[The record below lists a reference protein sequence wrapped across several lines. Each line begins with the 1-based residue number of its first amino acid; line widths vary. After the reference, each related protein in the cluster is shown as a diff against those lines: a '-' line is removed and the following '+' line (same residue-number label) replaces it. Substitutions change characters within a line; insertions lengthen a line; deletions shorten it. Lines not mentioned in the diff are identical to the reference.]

1 VKKTLSLKNRFIFIY
16 DKFEFIKMKVKH
28 SKYKNT
34 GILFELLT
42 RQLTSDTITGNQTKS
57 LSFLKK
63 HFNSKTELLKEY
75 KIYHTLATQKYNR
88 DNQAT
93 MLIEELI
100 KAHNKL
106 NKSQLRREK
115 YNLIKEIK
123 DTYNVNDFFKAKIT
137 DYKIMASIYN
147 LLENKKA
154 TALSIVD
161 SKVTLLE
168 HITKSKQKTIKKDSV
183 LENYNKQDKDT
194 RLLTYKVLLEKF
206 NDKYSGLKD
215 NQKTLLKEYVNSVT
229 NSPSLKSY
237 INQEIKEVKKTI
249 TKFSKKVEDKAVAVK
264 LNETKG
270 MIKPLCKK
278 TFVNDDNVIN
288 LLNYYELINELK
300 TIHG

>member
-1 VKKTLSLKNRFIFIY
+1 
-16 DKFEFIKMKVKH
+16 MKVKH

-57 LSFLKK
+57 LTFLKK

-75 KIYHTLATQKYNR
+75 KIYHTLATKKYNK
-88 DNQAT
+88 DSQAT
-93 MLIEELI
+93 MLINTLLE
-100 KAHNKL
+100 AHGKI

-137 DYKIMASIYN
+137 DYKIMASIFN
-147 LLENKKA
+147 LLENRNA
-154 TALSIVD
+154 TALSIVN

-168 HITKSKQKTIKKDSV
+168 HITENKPKTSKKDVV
-183 LENYNKQDKDT
+183 LENFNKQDKDT

-206 NDKYSGLKD
+206 NDKYSGLKN

-237 INQEIKEVKKTI
+237 INQEIKEIKKEI
-249 TKFSKKVEDKAVAVK
+249 TRYSKKVEDKAVVVK

-278 TFVNDDNVIN
+278 SSVHDDNVIN
-288 LLNYYELINELK
+288 LLNYYELVNELK

>member
-1 VKKTLSLKNRFIFIY
+1 
-16 DKFEFIKMKVKH
+16 MKVKH

-42 RQLTSDTITGNQTKS
+42 RQLTSDTIAGNNPKS
-57 LSFLKK
+57 LDFLKK

-75 KIYHTLATQKYNR
+75 KIYHTLATKKYNK
-88 DNQAT
+88 DSQAT

-100 KAHNKL
+100 KAHEKL

-123 DTYNVNDFFKAKIT
+123 ENYDVNNFFKSKIT
-137 DYKIMASIYN
+137 NYKIMASIYN
-147 LLENKKA
+147 LLENKEA
-154 TALSIVD
+154 TPLSIVN

-168 HITKSKQKTIKKDSV
+168 HITEKQNKPKKDSV
-183 LENYNKQDKDT
+183 LENFDKQDKNT

-206 NDKYSGLKD
+206 NDKYSGLED
-215 NQKTLLKEYVNSVT
+215 NQKTLLKEYVNSVS
-229 NSPSLKSY
+229 NSPALKSY
-237 INQEIKEVKKTI
+237 LNQEIKEVKKDLTRY
-249 TKFSKKVEDKAVAVK
+249 SKKVEDKVVAIK
-264 LNETKG
+264 LNETKL

-278 TFVNDDNVIN
+278 SSVSDDSVIN
-288 LLNYYELINELK
+288 LLNYYELVNELK

>member
-1 VKKTLSLKNRFIFIY
+1 
-16 DKFEFIKMKVKH
+16 MKVKH

-42 RQLTSDTITGNQTKS
+42 RQLTSDTITGNQSKS
-57 LSFLKK
+57 LTFLKK

-75 KIYHTLATQKYNR
+75 KIYHTLATQKYKK
-88 DNQAT
+88 DSQAT
-93 MLIEELI
+93 MLIDTLLE
-100 KAHNKL
+100 AHGKL

-137 DYKIMASIYN
+137 DYKVMASIFN
-147 LLENKKA
+147 LLENRNA
-154 TALSIVD
+154 TALSIVN

-168 HITKSKQKTIKKDSV
+168 HITENKQKTSKKDVV
-183 LENYNKQDKDT
+183 LENFDKQDKNT

-206 NDKYSGLKD
+206 NNKYSGLED

-237 INQEIKEVKKTI
+237 INQEIKEVKKEI
-249 TKFSKKVEDKAVAVK
+249 TRFSKKVEDKVIAIK
-264 LNETKG
+264 LNETKS

-278 TFVNDDNVIN
+278 SSVNDGNVIN
-288 LLNYYELINELK
+288 LLNYYELVNELK

>member
-1 VKKTLSLKNRFIFIY
+1 
-16 DKFEFIKMKVKH
+16 MKVKH

-42 RQLTSDTITGNQTKS
+42 RQLTSDTITGNQSNS

-75 KIYHTLATQKYNR
+75 KIYHTLATQKYNK
-88 DNQAT
+88 DSKAT
-93 MLIEELI
+93 MLIDTLLE
-100 KAHNKL
+100 AHRKL

-123 DTYNVNDFFKAKIT
+123 RTYNVNNFFKAKIT
-137 DYKIMASIYN
+137 DYKVMASIFN
-147 LLENKKA
+147 LIENREA
-154 TALSIVD
+154 TPLSIIS

-168 HITKSKQKTIKKDSV
+168 HITEKPTAVKKDVV
-183 LENYNKQDKDT
+183 LENFIKQDKNT

-206 NDKYSGLKD
+206 NSKYSGLQE

-229 NSPSLKSY
+229 NSPALKSY
-237 INQEIKEVKKTI
+237 INQEIKEVKKEITI
-249 TKFSKKVEDKAVAVK
+249 YSKKVDDKAVSIK

-270 MIKPLCKK
+270 MLKPLCKK
-278 TFVNDDNVIN
+278 SSVHDDNVIN
-288 LLNYYELINELK
+288 LLNYYELVNELK
-300 TIHG
+300 TIHD

>member
-1 VKKTLSLKNRFIFIY
+1 
-16 DKFEFIKMKVKH
+16 MKVKH

-42 RQLTSDTITGNQTKS
+42 RQLTSDTIAGNQPKA

-63 HFNSKTELLKEY
+63 HFNKKTELLKEY
-75 KIYHTLATQKYNR
+75 KIYHTLATQKYNK
-88 DNQAT
+88 DSQAT
-93 MLIEELI
+93 MLIDTLLE
-100 KAHNKL
+100 AHGKL
-106 NKSQLRREK
+106 NKGQLRREK

-137 DYKIMASIYN
+137 DYKIMASIFN

-154 TALSIVD
+154 TALSIVN

-168 HITKSKQKTIKKDSV
+168 HITLNKSKNSKKDIV
-183 LENYNKQDKDT
+183 LENFSKQDTDT

-206 NDKYSGLKD
+206 NNKYSGLEE
-215 NQKTLLKEYVNSVT
+215 NQQTLLKEYVNSVT
-229 NSPSLKSY
+229 NSPALKSY
-237 INQEIKEVKKTI
+237 LNQEIKEVKKDL
-249 TKFSKKVEDKAVAVK
+249 TKFSKKVKDKAIIIK
-264 LNETKG
+264 LNETKT
-270 MIKPLCKK
+270 MIKPLSKNVM
-278 TFVNDDNVIN
+278 VNDDNVIN

>member
-1 VKKTLSLKNRFIFIY
+1 
-16 DKFEFIKMKVKH
+16 MKVKH

-42 RQLTSDTITGNQTKS
+42 RQLTSDTITGKQSKS

-75 KIYHTLATQKYNR
+75 KIYHTLATQKYNK
-88 DNQAT
+88 DSKAT
-93 MLIEELI
+93 MLIDTLLE
-100 KAHNKL
+100 AHGKL

-123 DTYNVNDFFKAKIT
+123 DTYNVNDFFKSKIT
-137 DYKIMASIYN
+137 DYKVMASVFN
-147 LLENKKA
+147 LLENRNA
-154 TALSIVD
+154 TPLSIVD

-168 HITKSKQKTIKKDSV
+168 HITGRQIKPKTHPV
-183 LENYNKQDKDT
+183 LENFSNQDKDT

-206 NDKYSGLKD
+206 NDKYSGLED
-215 NQKTLLKEYVNSVT
+215 NQKTLLKEYVNNVT
-229 NSPSLKSY
+229 NSPALKSY
-237 INQEIKEVKKTI
+237 VNQEIKEVKKDLG
-249 TKFSKKVEDKAVAVK
+249 KYSKKIEDKVVAIK
-264 LNETKG
+264 LNETKT

-278 TFVNDDNVIN
+278 SSVSDDNVIN
-288 LLNYYELINELK
+288 LLNYYSLVNELK

>member
-1 VKKTLSLKNRFIFIY
+1 
-16 DKFEFIKMKVKH
+16 MKVKH

-42 RQLTSDTITGNQTKS
+42 RQLTADTIAGNTPKS
-57 LSFLKK
+57 LSIIKK
-63 HFNSKTELLKEY
+63 YFSGDSALLKEY
-75 KIYHTLATQKYNR
+75 KIYHTFTSQKYKE
-88 DNQAT
+88 DNKAT
-93 MLIEELI
+93 MLINTLI
-100 KAHNKL
+100 EAHGKL

-123 DTYNVNDFFKAKIT
+123 NTYNVNNFFKAKISE
-137 DYKIMASIYN
+137 YKVMASIFN
-147 LLENKKA
+147 LIENKNA
-154 TALSIVD
+154 SPTSIVE
-161 SKVTLLE
+161 SKTTLLE
-168 HITKSKQKTIKKDSV
+168 HITVKPTVVKKDTV
-183 LENYNKQDKDT
+183 LENFSKQDSNT

-206 NDKYSGLKD
+206 NNKYSDLQD

-249 TKFSKKVEDKAVAVK
+249 QGYSKKVEDKAVAVK
-264 LNETKG
+264 LTETKG

-278 TFVNDDNVIN
+278 TSVNDDNVIN
-288 LLNYYELINELK
+288 LLNYYELVNELK

>member
-1 VKKTLSLKNRFIFIY
+1 
-16 DKFEFIKMKVKH
+16 MKVKH

-63 HFNSKTELLKEY
+63 HFNSRTELLKEY
-75 KIYHTLATQKYNR
+75 KIYHTLATQKYNK
-88 DNQAT
+88 DSQAT
-93 MLIEELI
+93 MLIDTLLE
-100 KAHNKL
+100 AHGKL

-137 DYKIMASIYN
+137 DYKIMASIFN

-168 HITKSKQKTIKKDSV
+168 HITENKTKSTKKDVV
-183 LENYNKQDKDT
+183 LENFDKQDKDT

-206 NDKYSGLKD
+206 NDKYSGLEE
-215 NQKTLLKEYVNSVT
+215 NQQTLLKEYVNSVT
-229 NSPSLKSY
+229 NSPALKSY

-249 TKFSKKVEDKAVAVK
+249 TGYSKKVEDKAVAVK
-264 LNETKG
+264 LTETKG
-270 MIKPLCKK
+270 MIKPLDKK
-278 TFVNDDNVIN
+278 SSVSDDNVIN
-288 LLNYYELINELK
+288 LLNYYELVNELK

>member
-1 VKKTLSLKNRFIFIY
+1 
-16 DKFEFIKMKVKH
+16 MKVKH

-42 RQLTSDTITGNQTKS
+42 RQLTSDTITGNQSNS
-57 LSFLKK
+57 LTFLKK

-75 KIYHTLATQKYNR
+75 KIYHTLATKKYNK
-88 DNQAT
+88 DSQAT
-93 MLIEELI
+93 MLINTLLE
-100 KAHNKL
+100 AHGKL

-137 DYKIMASIYN
+137 DYKVMASIFN

-154 TALSIVD
+154 TALSIVN

-168 HITKSKQKTIKKDSV
+168 HITEKQTKTKKDVV
-183 LENYNKQDKDT
+183 LENFNNQDKNT

-206 NDKYSGLKD
+206 NDKYSGLED

-229 NSPSLKSY
+229 NSPALKSY
-237 INQEIKEVKKTI
+237 LNQEIKEVKKTL

-264 LNETKG
+264 LTETKG
-270 MIKPLCKK
+270 MIKPLDKK
-278 TFVNDDNVIN
+278 SSVNDDNVIN
-288 LLNYYELINELK
+288 LLNYYELVNELK

>member
-1 VKKTLSLKNRFIFIY
+1 
-16 DKFEFIKMKVKH
+16 MKVKH

-42 RQLTSDTITGNQTKS
+42 RQLTSDTITGNQSKS

-63 HFNSKTELLKEY
+63 HFNKKTELLKEY
-75 KIYHTLATQKYNR
+75 KIYHTLATQKYSK
-88 DNQAT
+88 DSQAT
-93 MLIEELI
+93 MLIETLVD
-100 KAHNKL
+100 AHKKL

-123 DTYNVNDFFKAKIT
+123 ENYNVNDFFKAKIS
-137 DYKIMASIYN
+137 DYKIMASIFN

-154 TALSIVD
+154 TPMSIVN

-168 HITKSKQKTIKKDSV
+168 HITEKQQKVKKNTV
-183 LENYNKQDKDT
+183 LENFNKQDKDT

-206 NDKYSGLKD
+206 NDKYSGLED
-215 NQKTLLKEYVNSVT
+215 NQKILLKEYVNSVS
-229 NSPSLKSY
+229 NSPALKSFL
-237 INQEIKEVKKTI
+237 NQEIKSVKQSLTRY
-249 TKFSKKVEDKAVAVK
+249 SKKVEDKVVSIK
-264 LNETKG
+264 LNETKE

-278 TFVNDDNVIN
+278 SSVNDDNVIN
-288 LLNYYELINELK
+288 LLNYYELVNELK